1 MYANMVCNGQWEYC
15 PDFTKDLWKKGADSV
30 DGVRLDGNAL
40 VAEPGKTGT
49 IVWTMKSPYVYVGG
63 KVEAVGTGA
72 TFALSW
78 DGKTWMEVGPDLDKL
93 FLSDLPPRY
102 QYQLRCQLSGPAKL
116 QSLRIVNDLQM
127 AALGMPAM
135 KVGANEFVYTDQTTG
150 PRKVKITHEW
160 VERSA
165 SKAPEAPASAI
176 YPPDQGTA
184 KGTDIAFKWAPAKDP
199 DGDKIADY
207 QFELS
212 NRADLR
218 WPLSMNFYKIISRT
232 ADKGKTQYTL
242 PYAGL
247 LNPDT
252 TYYWHVRAKDDK
264 GVWGA
269 WSKTWSFKP
278 QGPAMPVELTLDGK
292 LLRWK
297 SGQAGRKPAKYRVY
311 GSEEKGFTAS
321 DTPYPVSIG
330 STKGLPATFPANFI
344 AEVTGMELEVL
355 GGESS
360 TKAFYRVVAVDEE
373 GIRSGPSEYVAAPRP
388 YFSSKPVTKAK
399 AKSEYR
405 YAAAASRSI
414 GDFRT
419 RYINGQ
425 VVNAFHDIEDVR
437 FSLEKGPAWLKIDE
451 KSGVLSGVPDAPG
464 KVEVA
469 VKATIEHPERKLD
482 EQILSWGN
490 EKVLSETMRQVGTA
504 TQEFT
509 IDVEP

>member
-1 MYANMVCNGQWEYC
+1 M
-15 PDFTKDLWKKGADSV
+15 
-30 DGVRLDGNAL
+30 
-40 VAEPGKTGT
+40 
-49 IVWTMKSPYVYVGG
+49 
-63 KVEAVGTGA
+63 
-72 TFALSW
+72 
-78 DGKTWMEVGPDLDKL
+78 
-93 FLSDLPPRY
+93 
-102 QYQLRCQLSGPAKL
+102 
-116 QSLRIVNDLQM
+116 
-127 AALGMPAM
+127 
-135 KVGANEFVYTDQTTG
+135 
-150 PRKVKITHEW
+150 
-160 VERSA
+160 
-165 SKAPEAPASAI
+165 
-176 YPPDQGTA
+176 
-184 KGTDIAFKWAPAKDP
+184 
-199 DGDKIADY
+199 
-207 QFELS
+207 
-212 NRADLR
+212 
-218 WPLSMNFYKIISRT
+218 
-232 ADKGKTQYTL
+232 
-242 PYAGL
+242 
-247 LNPDT
+247 
-252 TYYWHVRAKDDK
+252 RAKDDK